1 MIKIMAE
8 GGGLKQIEDV
18 LYAPRH
24 LEFVIIPDWKF
35 QIEFS
40 SIGFVLNTN
49 GRTVVAKGAHV
60 DRIHTSITKNPC
72 IEKCTNFVTE
82 CQGMSNLV

>member
-1 MIKIMAE
+1 MMAE
-8 GGGLKQIEDV
+8 GGELKQIEDV

-49 GRTVVAKGAHV
+49 GGTEVAKGEHV

-72 IEKCTNFVTE
+72 IEKSTNFVTE